1 MEILETKTQSN
12 DVGAPSAVESNEGNA
27 GIVSDSEQF
36 KPCPHRYCG
45 CISQNGYVCLHNG
58 PCEPVDENG
67 RRFAVSYTKE
77 AGQTFMHKTPV
88 PLARTGNKATCGN
101 RCMCQPENHG
111 GTGACGKS
119 LEIPQVVS
127 ADDLQAALASTMFAD
142 TEPFDAKKF
151 VTDVIGS

>member
-1 MEILETKTQSN
+1 METLETKTQSN

-45 CISQNGYVCLHNG
+45 CISQNGYVCLHTG

-88 PLARTGNKATCGN
+88 PMTRAGNKSVCGGQ
-101 RCMCQPENHG
+101 CMCQPENHG
-111 GTGACGKS
+111 GKGACGCV
-119 LEIPQVVS
+119 IDV
-127 ADDLQAALASTMFAD
+127 D
-142 TEPFDAKKF
+142 TVQRKTPLDAKARMTHEAITAIQRAHGI
-151 VTDVIGS
+151 VARH